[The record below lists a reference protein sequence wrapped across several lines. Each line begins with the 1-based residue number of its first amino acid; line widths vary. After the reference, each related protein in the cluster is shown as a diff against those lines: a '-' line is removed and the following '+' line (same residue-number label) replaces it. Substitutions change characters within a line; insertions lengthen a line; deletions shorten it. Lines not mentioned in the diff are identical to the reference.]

1 VSESLDNAIQPL
13 VEVKLGN
20 KTLHFKVDFN
30 ALAIVE
36 EKLGNSMMDPD
47 VWKNLNIRTVRTL
60 TWAALL
66 HENPKLT
73 EHTVGSWLHMGNM
86 NYVVESL
93 AKAFQASQSEE
104 DEIPMPGKGAADIPL
119 SPESPTSPPES
130 NG

>member
-1 VSESLDNAIQPL
+1 MSDTLDQAIQPL

-20 KTLHFKVDFN
+20 KMLHFKIDFN

-66 HENPKLT
+66 HESPKLT
-73 EHTVGSWLHMGNM
+73 EHDVGSWLHMGNM
-86 NYVVESL
+86 NYVVERL
-93 AKAFQASQSEE
+93 AKAFQASQS
-104 DEIPMPGKGAADIPL
+104 DEVDAEANKDAVPL
-119 SPESPTSPPES
+119 LPESPATPSP
-130 NG
+130 G